1 MDEKEKQTLT
11 KLQNQLVIISCFIGF
26 KQTSKIYTCAYSRDN
41 FNIHP
46 QKKKKGISWLHQHR
60 DILVKARLTG
70 QRN

>member
-11 KLQNQLVIISCFIGF
+11 KLQNQLVVISCFIGF

-46 QKKKKGISWLHQHR
+46 QKKKKGIS
-60 DILVKARLTG
+60 
-70 QRN
+70 